1 MNEFMKYAPKK
12 IESYDV
18 TYQQTDLKCLIDRLQ
33 TVNTPKSEILR
44 KLNKDIDSQL
54 FDKMINT
61 NQPNNGGSD
70 YNEQVVSE
78 KAIEWLWKYH
88 PEVYDGFYKRIDD
101 YANEGVI
108 KFVPHMTSKTHSPY
122 LSCVILPDA
131 AKFIKTGSV

>member
-1 MNEFMKYAPKK
+1 MADRIIMNEFMKYAPKK

-61 NQPNNGGSD
+61 NQPNNDGSD
-70 YNEQVVSE
+70 YNE
-78 KAIEWLWKYH
+78 
-88 PEVYDGFYKRIDD
+88 
-101 YANEGVI
+101 
-108 KFVPHMTSKTHSPY
+108 
-122 LSCVILPDA
+122 
-131 AKFIKTGSV
+131 